1 MGLLAELASKDTQT
15 GADVESLRHRLCLEW
30 GRLNADD
37 REAASYKP

>member
-1 MGLLAELASKDTQT
+1 MGLLAELAREDEQT
-15 GADVESLRHRLCLEW
+15 GADIESLRRRLCLEW